1 MDIQLLIPQRD
12 PIIMVDKVISHS
24 KDNTDTLFTIN
35 KKNIFVVDNIFQS
48 SGVIEHIA
56 QSAAAS
62 MGIET
67 IESGNK
73 PLLGYIASIK
83 NLTIHDLPK
92 VGSVIKTKI
101 IITNQINNIIIVT
114 GVSKVEGKSI
124 ASCELRVY
132 IEL

>member
-12 PIIMVDKVISHS
+12 PIIMVDKVTSHS

-35 KKNIFVVDNIFQS
+35 KNNIFVVDNIFQS

-62 MGIET
+62 MGRET

-83 NLTIHDLPK
+83 NLIIHDLPK

-101 IITNQINNIIIVT
+101 IITN
-114 GVSKVEGKSI
+114 
-124 ASCELRVY
+124 
-132 IEL
+132 